1 MTDGVRPGGTYKTLA
16 EQWEVLT
23 PAEERF
29 ERARQTIGLILGPI
43 AFLIMYYLPLPLD
56 QNQQTLAA
64 ILSFTSVYWLSEAI
78 PIPVTAV
85 LALALCVLFNVPAVG
100 PNAEDAPGDIV
111 FGSFIDPVIFLFI
124 GAFIIAPK
132 AMITHGLDRRFAF
145 IVLSIPGVARSTY
158 GVIIAFGAIAASISA
173 FISNTTTAAMLLPIG
188 LDPLV
193 PALAAVF
200 GASFGFMMPVSTPQN
215 AVVYGSGM
223 IPITKMV
230 RSGLVFDVIGLILIV
245 LLIPVMAG
253 LILA

>member
-1 MTDGVRPGGTYKTLA
+1 
-16 EQWEVLT
+16 
-23 PAEERF
+23 
-29 ERARQTIGLILGPI
+29 
-43 AFLIMYYLPLPLD
+43 
-56 QNQQTLAA
+56 
-64 ILSFTSVYWLSEAI
+64 
-78 PIPVTAV
+78 
-85 LALALCVLFNVPAVG
+85 
-100 PNAEDAPGDIV
+100 
-111 FGSFIDPVIFLFI
+111 
-124 GAFIIAPK
+124 
-132 AMITHGLDRRFAF
+132 MITHGLDRRFAF